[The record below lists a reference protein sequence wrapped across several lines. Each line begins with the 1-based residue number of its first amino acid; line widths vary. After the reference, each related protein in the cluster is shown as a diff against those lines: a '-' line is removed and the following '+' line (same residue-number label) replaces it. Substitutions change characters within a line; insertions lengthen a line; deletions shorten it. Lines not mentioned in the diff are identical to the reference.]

1 MSRTPGARDPLVAA
15 PVPVLPAASAT
26 ALADGPD
33 LTAPAVT
40 VPGIPGSA
48 DPEPATPGPAIPAP
62 AIPAPVNHGPVN
74 HGPASPAPA
83 VPGLPG
89 LPGRAVVRR
98 TAKVLVC
105 CLLGYGVLWACSAGG
120 MPALTAWARQDASG
134 GRRTAAG
141 INHFLRVD
149 AKVWRGSAP
158 TAADYREV
166 AREGIRTVV
175 DLRVED
181 LSARELALP
190 AQAGLTAV
198 RLPIRDGQ
206 TPTER
211 QVGDFLRVVRRSD
224 GPVYVHCGAGV
235 GRTGAMT
242 AAYLVRTGQAT
253 SKQAALRTVA
263 VGPPSIEQVYHVLT
277 ARRHD
282 SDQPPVLVSA
292 ISRLLDAPRRI
303 KASL

>member
-15 PVPVLPAASAT
+15 PAPVLPAASAT

-40 VPGIPGSA
+40 VPEIPEPADPESA
-48 DPEPATPGPAIPAP
+48 DPEPATSGPAIPAP
-62 AIPAPVNHGPVN
+62 AT
-74 HGPASPAPA
+74 
-83 VPGLPG
+83 PG

-158 TAADYREV
+158 TAAGYREL
-166 AREGIRTVV
+166 AREGIRTVI
-175 DLRVED
+175 DLRAED
-181 LSARELALP
+181 LSAREAALP

-263 VGPPSIEQVYHVLT
+263 VGPPSIEQVYYVLT

-282 SDQPPVLVSA
+282 SDQPPVLVST